1 MGAREGVGA
10 RAGPGWFSSDRTS
23 FFFLAAEPSTVAVTE
38 TYGKQSGESAGGSGS
53 EKKVLQ
59 QSAAAVAQA
68 KVHRA
73 GRSLRRRTGARK
85 VGGGYNMGPKKKSQK
100 KFERKHL
107 SGEIVRRK
115 HAKVAAQRR
124 RAKEMRLAA
133 SMKDDEEGEESDEE
147 GSEGDAAAAAPA
159 PGKKRLEDMS
169 IDEFLNVGVVDGGDD
184 SGSDEDGDEDG
195 EGGESESDDDDIP
208 AEDEDEEEWPEGE
221 SESDDE
227 DEESEEEEDDD
238 DSDGGA
244 TDNGDANAL
253 AGVKKSNRLLR
264 EEIEEHQKELEALKD
279 TDPEFY
285 KFLQTEDSELL
296 DFDES
301 EGEESEDDE
310 DEDGEGDKKGK
321 GSFSD
326 AKTLTSATV
335 AKLCERAAGGEALG
349 AARNLFRAYRAA
361 AHYGDEDGDEEA
373 GVKLASSAA
382 FHSLVTFVLE
392 EADTI
397 LRGLLGQP
405 PAGHPDEARLFKP
418 HQQSRWKKV
427 EPLAKSFLGNTLH
440 LLGQLTDADMSR
452 FLLARLNVCV
462 PFMHTF
468 ERLTKKILKAVLAL
482 FGSGEP
488 ALRVQSILLIRN
500 MAAVLP
506 PPTLEKAAKGV
517 YRQFAANAKFINAT
531 SIEHVLFMT
540 TCVSEIYG
548 LDQQQ
553 SYPLA
558 FTYIRQLA
566 SLLRGA
572 LTNKSKEAFR
582 AVYCWQ
588 YINCLECWVRVL
600 QSHAKDESSP
610 LRPLV
615 YPVAQVALGAAR
627 LLPSARYAPL
637 RLRLIRVLNALSAA
651 TGHFVPVAPL
661 LLELL
666 GFSELNKAPMSSKT
680 RPPDFSLV
688 LRVAKQEL
696 RSPAVQEVIV
706 EGALQL
712 LAEHLNQW
720 AYSPGF
726 PELAHIPCRD
736 LRRFCKA
743 TQVTRFRKAA
753 RSVVDASER
762 NSDWISRK
770 RDNVDFAP
778 KDAERVRLF
787 LSTEREGKK
796 APMEKLAAQLLEKE
810 RQRAA
815 AHAATDVKITSGRG
829 SDGTSD
835 DDEDD
840 EDEYEEDAANG
851 DGEEDFD
858 EEENGGDDEDDDDD
872 DEEFEGMDDEDVLAA
887 LASRAGA
894 AGGTGG
900 GLQIRP
906 KLPPKRNKADDGD
919 DDIVEDLV
927 FSDDEED
934 EKPKKKKKK
943 RF

>member
-1 MGAREGVGA
+1 
-10 RAGPGWFSSDRTS
+10 
-23 FFFLAAEPSTVAVTE
+23 
-38 TYGKQSGESAGGSGS
+38 
-53 EKKVLQ
+53 
-59 QSAAAVAQA
+59 
-68 KVHRA
+68 
-73 GRSLRRRTGARK
+73 
-85 VGGGYNMGPKKKSQK
+85 MGPKKKSQK

-133 SMKDDEEGEESDEE
+133 SMKDDEKGEESDEE
-147 GSEGDAAAAAPA
+147 GAEGEGAAPA
-159 PGKKRLEDMS
+159 AGKKRLEDMS

-184 SGSDEDGDEDG
+184 SGDEDG
-195 EGGESESDDDDIP
+195 EEDGEEGESDSDDDIP

-221 SESDDE
+221 GESDE
-227 DEESEEEEDDD
+227 DEEDDD
-238 DSDGGA
+238 DDDDDDEDEA
-244 TDNGDANAL
+244 A
-253 AGVKKSNRLLR
+253 AGVKKSNKLLR
-264 EEIEEHQKELEALKD
+264 EEIDAHKKDLDSLKES
-279 TDPEFY
+279 DPEFY
-285 KFLQTEDSELL
+285 KFLQEEDSELL

-301 EGEESEDDE
+301 EGEEDEDDDDDE
-310 DEDGEGDKKGK
+310 DEDDD
-321 GSFSD
+321 GSRPKSSKMD
-326 AKTLTSATV
+326 AKTLTSAVVT
-335 AKLCERAAGGEALG
+335 KLCERAASADSLG
-349 AARNLFRAYRAA
+349 AARNLLRAYRAA
-361 AHYGDEDGDEEA
+361 AHYGDEDEDEEA
-373 GVKLASSAA
+373 GVRLASSSA
-382 FHSLVTFVLE
+382 FHALVTFTLE
-392 EADTI
+392 EMDTI

-405 PAGHPDEARLFKP
+405 QAGHPDEARLFKP

-452 FLLARLNVCV
+452 FLLARLNACV

-468 ERLTKKILKAVLAL
+468 ERLTKKILKAVLSL

-531 SIEHVLFMT
+531 SVEHVLFMN

-588 YINCLECWVRVL
+588 YVNCLECWVRVL
-600 QSHAKDESSP
+600 QTHAKQEEDP
-610 LRPLV
+610 LRPLI

-637 RLRLIRVLNALSAA
+637 RLRLVRALNALSES

-666 GFSELNKAPMSSKT
+666 GFSELNKAPMATKN

-712 LAEHLNQW
+712 LAAHLNQW
-720 AYSPGF
+720 AYSPAF
-726 PELAHIPCRD
+726 PELAHVPSRD

-753 RSVVDASER
+753 RAVVDAAER
-762 NSDWISRK
+762 NADWIARK
-770 RDNVDFAP
+770 RDAVDFAP
-778 KDAERVRLF
+778 KDFDRARAFLAE
-787 LSTEREGKK
+787 EREAKK
-796 APMEKLAAQLLEKE
+796 APMEKLAAQLLDKE
-810 RQRAA
+810 RQRIAA
-815 AHAATDVKITSGRG
+815 MQATDVTLTRGGRG

-835 DDEDD
+835 SDDDDDDDVRRARDEAEDD
-840 EDEYEEDAANG
+840 DFD
-851 DGEEDFD
+851 DGE
-858 EEENGGDDEDDDDD
+858 GGGEDDDDD
-872 DEEFEGMDDEDVLAA
+872 DDDDEFDGMEDEDVLAA

-900 GLQIRP
+900 GLQVRP
-906 KLPPKRNKADDGD
+906 KLPPKRNAADDGD
-919 DDIVEDLV
+919 VDVVEELV
-927 FSDDEED
+927 FSDDEEE

>member
-1 MGAREGVGA
+1 
-10 RAGPGWFSSDRTS
+10 
-23 FFFLAAEPSTVAVTE
+23 
-38 TYGKQSGESAGGSGS
+38 
-53 EKKVLQ
+53 
-59 QSAAAVAQA
+59 
-68 KVHRA
+68 
-73 GRSLRRRTGARK
+73 
-85 VGGGYNMGPKKKSQK
+85 MGPKKKSQK

-133 SMKDDEEGEESDEE
+133 SMKDDEKGEESDEE
-147 GSEGDAAAAAPA
+147 GAEGEGAAPA
-159 PGKKRLEDMS
+159 AGKKRLEDMS

-184 SGSDEDGDEDG
+184 SGDEDG
-195 EGGESESDDDDIP
+195 EEDGEEGESDSDDDIP

-221 SESDDE
+221 GKSDE
-227 DEESEEEEDDD
+227 DEEDSEDEDDD
-238 DSDGGA
+238 EGDDSEDDA
-244 TDNGDANAL
+244 TENGDADAL

-264 EEIEEHQKELEALKD
+264 SEIEEHQKELESLKD

-285 KFLQTEDSELL
+285 KFLQTEDSGLL

-301 EGEESEDDE
+301 EGEESEEDEDE
-310 DEDGEGDKKGK
+310 DEDGDKKKDK

-326 AKTLTSATV
+326 AKTLTTATV

-361 AHYGDEDGDEEA
+361 AHYGDEDADEEA

-382 FHSLVTFVLE
+382 FHTLVTFTLE

-405 PAGHPDEARLFKP
+405 QAGHPDEARLFKP

-452 FLLARLNVCV
+452 FLLARLNACV

-468 ERLTKKILKAVLAL
+468 ERLTKKILKAVLSL

-531 SIEHVLFMT
+531 SVEHVLFMN

-600 QSHAKDESSP
+600 QSHANDESAP

-637 RLRLIRVLNALSAA
+637 RLRLIRVLNALSAS

-666 GFSELNKAPMSSKT
+666 GFSELNKAPVSSKT

-743 TQVTRFRKAA
+743 TQVTRFRKCA
-753 RSVVDASER
+753 RSVVDAAER

-778 KDAERVRLF
+778 KDAERVRSF

-796 APMEKLAAQLLEKE
+796 APMEKLAAQLLDKE

-815 AHAATDVKITSGRG
+815 AHAATDVKITSGGRG

-835 DDEDD
+835 DDEEDDD
-840 EDEYEEDAANG
+840 EYDEDQMANG
-851 DGEEDFD
+851 
-858 EEENGGDDEDDDDD
+858 GGDDDSDSEDDEDDDDEDSED
-872 DEEFEGMDDEDVLAA
+872 DEDDFEGMDDEDVLAA

-900 GLQIRP
+900 GLQVRP
-906 KLPPKRNKADDGD
+906 KLPPKRNAADDGD
-919 DDIVEDLV
+919 VDVVEELV
-927 FSDDEED
+927 FSDDEE
-934 EKPKKKKKK
+934 EKKPKKKKK

>member
-1 MGAREGVGA
+1 
-10 RAGPGWFSSDRTS
+10 
-23 FFFLAAEPSTVAVTE
+23 
-38 TYGKQSGESAGGSGS
+38 
-53 EKKVLQ
+53 
-59 QSAAAVAQA
+59 
-68 KVHRA
+68 
-73 GRSLRRRTGARK
+73 
-85 VGGGYNMGPKKKSQK
+85 MGPKKKSQK

-133 SMKDDEEGEESDEE
+133 SMKDDEKGEESDEE
-147 GSEGDAAAAAPA
+147 GAEGEGAAPA
-159 PGKKRLEDMS
+159 AGKKRLEDMS

-184 SGSDEDGDEDG
+184 SGDEDG
-195 EGGESESDDDDIP
+195 EEDGEEGESDSDDDIP

-221 SESDDE
+221 SESDE
-227 DEESEEEEDDD
+227 DEKDSEDDNDDEDDD
-238 DSDGGA
+238 SEDDA
-244 TDNGDANAL
+244 TENGDADAL

-264 EEIEEHQKELEALKD
+264 SEIEEHQKELESLKD

-285 KFLQTEDSELL
+285 KFLQTEDSGLL

-301 EGEESEDDE
+301 EGEESEEDEDE
-310 DEDGEGDKKGK
+310 DEDGDKKKDK

-326 AKTLTSATV
+326 AKTLTTATV

-361 AHYGDEDGDEEA
+361 AHYGDEDADEEA

-382 FHSLVTFVLE
+382 FHTLVTFTLE

-405 PAGHPDEARLFKP
+405 QAGHPDEARLFKP

-452 FLLARLNVCV
+452 FLLARLNACV

-468 ERLTKKILKAVLAL
+468 ERLTKKILKAVLSL

-531 SIEHVLFMT
+531 SVEHVLFMN

-600 QSHAKDESSP
+600 QSHANDESAP

-637 RLRLIRVLNALSAA
+637 RLRLIRVLNALSAS

-666 GFSELNKAPMSSKT
+666 GFSELNKAPVSSKT

-743 TQVTRFRKAA
+743 TQVTRFRKCA
-753 RSVVDASER
+753 RSVVDAAER
-762 NSDWISRK
+762 NSDWIGRK

-778 KDAERVRLF
+778 KDAERVRSF

-796 APMEKLAAQLLEKE
+796 APMEKLAAQLLDKE

-815 AHAATDVKITSGRG
+815 AHAATDVKITSGGRG

-835 DDEDD
+835 DDEENDD
-840 EDEYEEDAANG
+840 EYDEDQMANG
-851 DGEEDFD
+851 
-858 EEENGGDDEDDDDD
+858 GGDDDSDSEDDEDDDDEDSED
-872 DEEFEGMDDEDVLAA
+872 DEDEFEGMDDEDVLAA

-900 GLQIRP
+900 GLQVRP
-906 KLPPKRNKADDGD
+906 KLPPKRNAADDGD
-919 DDIVEDLV
+919 VDVVEELV
-927 FSDDEED
+927 FSDDEEE
-934 EKPKKKKKK
+934 EKPKKKKK

>member
-1 MGAREGVGA
+1 
-10 RAGPGWFSSDRTS
+10 
-23 FFFLAAEPSTVAVTE
+23 
-38 TYGKQSGESAGGSGS
+38 
-53 EKKVLQ
+53 
-59 QSAAAVAQA
+59 
-68 KVHRA
+68 
-73 GRSLRRRTGARK
+73 
-85 VGGGYNMGPKKKSQK
+85 MGPKKKSQK

-133 SMKDDEEGEESDEE
+133 SMKDDEKGEESDEE
-147 GSEGDAAAAAPA
+147 GAEGEGAAPA
-159 PGKKRLEDMS
+159 AGKKRLEDMS
-169 IDEFLNVGVVDGGDD
+169 IDEFLNVGIVDGGDD
-184 SGSDEDGDEDG
+184 SGDEDG
-195 EGGESESDDDDIP
+195 EEDGEEGESDSDDDIP

-221 SESDDE
+221 GESDE
-227 DEESEEEEDDD
+227 DEEDSEDDD
-238 DSDGGA
+238 DDEDDDSEDDA
-244 TDNGDANAL
+244 TENGDPDAL

-264 EEIEEHQKELEALKD
+264 SEIEEHQKELESLKD

-285 KFLQTEDSELL
+285 KFLQTEDSGLL

-301 EGEESEDDE
+301 EGEESEEDEDE
-310 DEDGEGDKKGK
+310 DEDGDKKKDK

-326 AKTLTSATV
+326 AKTLTTATV

-361 AHYGDEDGDEEA
+361 AHYGDEDADEEA

-382 FHSLVTFVLE
+382 FHTLVTFTLE

-405 PAGHPDEARLFKP
+405 QAGHPDEARLFKP

-452 FLLARLNVCV
+452 FLLARLNACV

-468 ERLTKKILKAVLAL
+468 ERLTKKILKAVLSL

-531 SIEHVLFMT
+531 SVEHVLFMN

-566 SLLRGA
+566 SLLLRGA

-600 QSHAKDESSP
+600 QSHANDESAP

-637 RLRLIRVLNALSAA
+637 RLRLIRVLNALSAS

-666 GFSELNKAPMSSKT
+666 GFSELNKAPVSSKT

-743 TQVTRFRKAA
+743 TQVTRFRKCA
-753 RSVVDASER
+753 RSVVDAAER

-778 KDAERVRLF
+778 KDAERVRSF

-796 APMEKLAAQLLEKE
+796 APMEKLAAQLLDKE

-815 AHAATDVKITSGRG
+815 AHAATDVKITSGGRG

-835 DDEDD
+835 DDEENDD
-840 EDEYEEDAANG
+840 EYDEDQMANG
-851 DGEEDFD
+851 GGDEDS
-858 EEENGGDDEDDDDD
+858 DDEDDDDEDEDSEDED
-872 DEEFEGMDDEDVLAA
+872 DEFDGMDDEDVLAA

-894 AGGTGG
+894 AGGTGS
-900 GLQIRP
+900 GLQVRP
-906 KLPPKRNKADDGD
+906 KLPPKRNAADDGD
-919 DDIVEDLV
+919 VDVVEELV
-927 FSDDEED
+927 FSDDEEE
-934 EKPKKKKKK
+934 EKPKNKKKK

>member
-1 MGAREGVGA
+1 
-10 RAGPGWFSSDRTS
+10 
-23 FFFLAAEPSTVAVTE
+23 
-38 TYGKQSGESAGGSGS
+38 
-53 EKKVLQ
+53 
-59 QSAAAVAQA
+59 
-68 KVHRA
+68 
-73 GRSLRRRTGARK
+73 
-85 VGGGYNMGPKKKSQK
+85 MGPKKKSQK

-133 SMKDDEEGEESDEE
+133 SMKDDEKGEESDEE
-147 GSEGDAAAAAPA
+147 GAEGEGAAPA
-159 PGKKRLEDMS
+159 AGKKRLEDMS

-184 SGSDEDGDEDG
+184 SGDEDG
-195 EGGESESDDDDIP
+195 EEDGEEGESDSDDDIP
-208 AEDEDEEEWPEGE
+208 AVDEDEEEWPEGE
-221 SESDDE
+221 GESDE
-227 DEESEEEEDDD
+227 DEEDSEDEDDD
-238 DSDGGA
+238 EDDDSEDDA
-244 TDNGDANAL
+244 TENGDADAL

-264 EEIEEHQKELEALKD
+264 SEIEEHQKELESLKD

-285 KFLQTEDSELL
+285 KFLQTEDSGLL

-301 EGEESEDDE
+301 EGEESEEDEDE
-310 DEDGEGDKKGK
+310 DEDGDKKKDK

-326 AKTLTSATV
+326 AKTLTTATV

-361 AHYGDEDGDEEA
+361 AHYGDEDADEEA

-382 FHSLVTFVLE
+382 FHTLVTFTLE

-405 PAGHPDEARLFKP
+405 QAGHPDEARLFKP

-452 FLLARLNVCV
+452 FLLARLNACV

-468 ERLTKKILKAVLAL
+468 ERLTKKILKAVLSL

-531 SIEHVLFMT
+531 SVEHVLFMN

-600 QSHAKDESSP
+600 QSHANDESAP

-637 RLRLIRVLNALSAA
+637 RLRLIRVLNALSAS

-666 GFSELNKAPMSSKT
+666 GFSELNKAPVSSKT

-743 TQVTRFRKAA
+743 TQVTRFRKCA
-753 RSVVDASER
+753 RSVVDAAER

-778 KDAERVRLF
+778 KDAERVRSF

-796 APMEKLAAQLLEKE
+796 APMEKLAAQLLDKE
-810 RQRAA
+810 RQRVA
-815 AHAATDVKITSGRG
+815 AHAATDVKITSGGRG

-835 DDEDD
+835 DDEENDD
-840 EDEYEEDAANG
+840 EYDEDQMANG
-851 DGEEDFD
+851 GGDEDS
-858 EEENGGDDEDDDDD
+858 DDEDDDDED
-872 DEEFEGMDDEDVLAA
+872 DEDDEDEDDEFDGMDDEDVLAA

-900 GLQIRP
+900 GLQVRP
-906 KLPPKRNKADDGD
+906 KLPPKRNAADDGD
-919 DDIVEDLV
+919 VDVVEDLV
-927 FSDDEED
+927 FSDDEEE
-934 EKPKKKKKK
+934 EKPKKKKK

>member
-1 MGAREGVGA
+1 
-10 RAGPGWFSSDRTS
+10 
-23 FFFLAAEPSTVAVTE
+23 
-38 TYGKQSGESAGGSGS
+38 
-53 EKKVLQ
+53 
-59 QSAAAVAQA
+59 
-68 KVHRA
+68 
-73 GRSLRRRTGARK
+73 
-85 VGGGYNMGPKKKSQK
+85 MGPKKKSQK

-133 SMKDDEEGEESDEE
+133 SMKDDEKGEESDEE
-147 GSEGDAAAAAPA
+147 GAEGEGAAPA
-159 PGKKRLEDMS
+159 AGKKRLEDMS

-184 SGSDEDGDEDG
+184 SGDEDG
-195 EGGESESDDDDIP
+195 EEDGEEGESDSDDDIP

-221 SESDDE
+221 GESDE
-227 DEESEEEEDDD
+227 DEEDSEDEDDD
-238 DSDGGA
+238 EDDDSEDDA
-244 TDNGDANAL
+244 TENGDADAL
-253 AGVKKSNRLLR
+253 AGVKKSNKLLR
-264 EEIEEHQKELEALKD
+264 SEIEEHQKELESLKD

-285 KFLQTEDSELL
+285 KFLQTEDSGLL

-301 EGEESEDDE
+301 EGEESEEDEDE
-310 DEDGEGDKKGK
+310 DEDGDKKKDK

-326 AKTLTSATV
+326 AKTLTTATV

-361 AHYGDEDGDEEA
+361 AHYGDEDADEEA

-382 FHSLVTFVLE
+382 FHTLVTFTLE

-405 PAGHPDEARLFKP
+405 QAGHPDEARLFKP

-452 FLLARLNVCV
+452 FLLARLNACV

-468 ERLTKKILKAVLAL
+468 ERLTKKILKAVLSL

-531 SIEHVLFMT
+531 SVEHVLFMN

-600 QSHAKDESSP
+600 QSHANDESAP

-637 RLRLIRVLNALSAA
+637 RLRLIRVLNALSAS

-666 GFSELNKAPMSSKT
+666 GFSELNKAPVSSKT

-743 TQVTRFRKAA
+743 TQVTRFRKCA
-753 RSVVDASER
+753 RSVVDAAER

-778 KDAERVRLF
+778 KDAERVRSF

-796 APMEKLAAQLLEKE
+796 APMEKLAAQLLDKE

-815 AHAATDVKITSGRG
+815 AHAATDVKITSGGRG

-835 DDEDD
+835 DDEENDD
-840 EDEYEEDAANG
+840 EYDEDQMANG
-851 DGEEDFD
+851 GGDEDS
-858 EEENGGDDEDDDDD
+858 DDEDDDDED
-872 DEEFEGMDDEDVLAA
+872 DEDDEDEDDEFDGMDDEDVLAA

-900 GLQIRP
+900 GLQVRP
-906 KLPPKRNKADDGD
+906 KLPPKRNAADDGD
-919 DDIVEDLV
+919 VDVVEELV

>member
-1 MGAREGVGA
+1 
-10 RAGPGWFSSDRTS
+10 
-23 FFFLAAEPSTVAVTE
+23 
-38 TYGKQSGESAGGSGS
+38 
-53 EKKVLQ
+53 
-59 QSAAAVAQA
+59 
-68 KVHRA
+68 
-73 GRSLRRRTGARK
+73 
-85 VGGGYNMGPKKKSQK
+85 MGPKKKSQK

-133 SMKDDEEGEESDEE
+133 SMKDDEKGEESDEE
-147 GSEGDAAAAAPA
+147 GAEGEGAAPA
-159 PGKKRLEDMS
+159 AGKKRLEDMS

-184 SGSDEDGDEDG
+184 SGDEDG
-195 EGGESESDDDDIP
+195 EEDGEEGESDSDDDIP

-221 SESDDE
+221 GKSDE
-227 DEESEEEEDDD
+227 DEEDSEDEDDD
-238 DSDGGA
+238 EGDDSEDDA
-244 TDNGDANAL
+244 TENGDADAL

-264 EEIEEHQKELEALKD
+264 SEIEEHQKELESLKD

-285 KFLQTEDSELL
+285 KFLQTEDSGLL

-301 EGEESEDDE
+301 EGEESEEDEDE
-310 DEDGEGDKKGK
+310 DEDGDKKKDK

-326 AKTLTSATV
+326 AKTLTTATV

-361 AHYGDEDGDEEA
+361 AHYGDEDADEEA

-382 FHSLVTFVLE
+382 FHTLVTFTLE

-405 PAGHPDEARLFKP
+405 QAGHPDEARLFKP

-452 FLLARLNVCV
+452 FLLARLNACV

-468 ERLTKKILKAVLAL
+468 ERLTKKILKAVLSL

-531 SIEHVLFMT
+531 SVEHVLFMN

-600 QSHAKDESSP
+600 QSHANDESAP

-637 RLRLIRVLNALSAA
+637 RLRLIRVLNALSAS

-666 GFSELNKAPMSSKT
+666 GFSELNKAPVSSKT

-743 TQVTRFRKAA
+743 TQVTRFRKCA
-753 RSVVDASER
+753 RSVVDAAER

-778 KDAERVRLF
+778 KDAERVRSF

-796 APMEKLAAQLLEKE
+796 APMEKLAAQLLDKE

-815 AHAATDVKITSGRG
+815 AHAATDVKITSGGRG

-835 DDEDD
+835 DDEEDDD
-840 EDEYEEDAANG
+840 EYDEDQMANG
-851 DGEEDFD
+851 GGDDDSDD
-858 EEENGGDDEDDDDD
+858 EDDEDDDDEDSED
-872 DEEFEGMDDEDVLAA
+872 DEDDFEGMDDEDVLAA

-900 GLQIRP
+900 GLQVRP
-906 KLPPKRNKADDGD
+906 KLPPKRNAADDGD
-919 DDIVEDLV
+919 VDVVEELV